1 MWSGHWP
8 WGEPWPSTLHCPATP
23 RPPEPLQASKPPGP
37 CASGA
42 CFEGFPSWAGLVW
55 PCPGGPSPSP
65 GVLGG
70 PSSWLST
77 LLLAW
82 EDEGAPANHCADRN
96 GPEVASWPQVRKSR
110 AWSQGFPNPLCSI
123 SRKGTGQRAGSG
135 QVCPPEELGGRWGER
150 AGGLPSGEL
159 GLHRKPPPPLPDTHT
174 HTRVCT
180 RPASAASLPAQQF
193 WEKSREL
200 IQLTGGQVEVPDS
213 HLCG

>member
-1 MWSGHWP
+1 MSSGHWP
-8 WGEPWPSTLHCPATP
+8 WREPWPSTRHRPAP
-23 RPPEPLQASKPPGP
+23 PPAHLSPSRPPSCQGP
-37 CASGA
+37 VLLESALRGSC
-42 CFEGFPSWAGLVW
+42 PGLVW

-65 GVLGG
+65 GVLGC

-77 LLLAW
+77 LPLAW

-96 GPEVASWPQVRKSR
+96 GPEVVSWPQVRKSR

-123 SRKGTGQRAGSG
+123 NWKGTRQRAGSG
-135 QVCPPEELGGRWGER
+135 QVCPFEELGGRWGER
-150 AGGLPSGEL
+150 AGRLPSGDL

-174 HTRVCT
+174 CVCT

-200 IQLTGGQVEVPDS
+200 TQLTGGQVKVPDS
-213 HLCG
+213 HLCS